1 MSAPPKLSTT
11 VVVATYNRSEE
22 LRRLVDGL
30 AHQDDPDFD
39 LIIVDDGSDEPPNL
53 DGVAGDLELQVVR
66 QDNGG
71 PSSARHAGVSRAS
84 GDLIIVLDDD
94 MIVPPGFVAAHRRR
108 HEAGCDVA
116 IGRYTV
122 VGEGTDL
129 LSFQMNTIAAYLDAC
144 EADDANI
151 LPGRLST
158 GNVSFRRSLYERV
171 GGFDLELRRCE
182 DRELG
187 LRFADAGASFGFAHG
202 ADTLHADR
210 PVDREK
216 WLRVG
221 YEYGE
226 AQIQIAARHPDN
238 RDASPWVALAT
249 MAPPVRIVFEAAI
262 RWPILRTPLD
272 RVALIGGEVLSWMR
286 LPRLSAKVRGLNWG
300 LSYFSGVIDAIGG
313 PENAWRS
320 WREYSS
326 AG

>member
-1 MSAPPKLSTT
+1 MSAESKLPVT
-11 VVVATYNRSEE
+11 VVVATYNRTEE

-30 AHQDDPDFD
+30 AHQDDSDFD
-39 LIIVDDGSDEPPNL
+39 VIVVDDGSDEPPTL
-53 DGVAGDLELQVVR
+53 DGVLGGVDLEVVR
-66 QDNGG
+66 QSNAG
-71 PSSARHAGVSRAS
+71 PSAARHAGVSRAT
-84 GDLIIVLDDD
+84 GDLIIVVDDD

-122 VGEGTDL
+122 IGEGTDL

-151 LPGRLST
+151 IPGRLST

-171 GGFDLELRRCE
+171 GGFDLSLRRCE

-202 ADTLHADR
+202 ADTLHADK

-238 RDASPWVALAT
+238 RDASPWVQLGS
-249 MAPPVRIVFEAAI
+249 MAAPLRMVFAAVI
-262 RWPILRTPLD
+262 RWPILRRPLD
-272 RVALIGGEVLSWMR
+272 VVAVVGGDVLSWVR
-286 LPRLSAKVRGLNWG
+286 LRGLSAKVRGLSWA
-300 LSYFSGVIDAIGG
+300 LSYFAGVVDASGGSD
-313 PENAWRS
+313 EAWRS
-320 WREYSS
+320 WKDYSRS
-326 AG
+326 A